1 VTEAQHSER
10 PSLLDMMR
18 KRDVLRAELRAH
30 ADACVARGPHG
41 YIACQL
47 TRERIEERLARVE
60 EYLERHASADLLG

>member
-1 VTEAQHSER
+1 
-10 PSLLDMMR
+10 MMR

-30 ADACVARGPHG
+30 AEACVARGPHG

-60 EYLERHASADLLG
+60 EYLQRHRSAELLG

>member
-1 VTEAQHSER
+1 MTETQHSER

-30 ADACVARGPHG
+30 AEACVARGPHG

-60 EYLERHASADLLG
+60 DYLQRHGAADLLG